1 MAEATVDR
9 AEFLRSPERTVTA
22 TSPTLQARWG
32 TTAGDT
38 AQSTPLVAEAAAT
51 AEAARQL
58 ALLGS
63 VLGEDQVLVEGLWL
77 NLEGRV
83 VQIDYNHPSGGAF
96 LGGATTVLMLV
107 TRARAD
113 LNAGTTL
120 LQGLIQ
126 L

>member
-9 AEFLRSPERTVTA
+9 AEYLRSPERSVSA
-22 TSPTLQARWG
+22 ASPTLQARWG
-32 TTAGDT
+32 AAAGDA
-38 AQSTPLVAEAAAT
+38 AQSTPLATEGAASAEV
-51 AEAARQL
+51 ARQL

-63 VLGEDQVLVEGLWL
+63 VLAEDQVLIEGIHWD
-77 NLEGRV
+77 LEGEV
-83 VQIDYNHPSGGAF
+83 VTLTYSHPGGGAF
-96 LGGATTVLMLV
+96 FGGAASVALLV
-107 TRARAD
+107 TRARVD